1 MATKYLTNNS
11 SIPIEATFSAYI
23 TGFNQSD
30 IELFNSTISGF
41 NGEGAVYSFNVNPSQ
56 DGVSWVFIPSGVNS
70 DGSSLAS
77 DTLFFNYDGTR
88 PQIEISSDL
97 YPFTKQSN
105 IPYEINFSE
114 VVTGFDLNDINII
127 NGQISNFISNSLSV
141 NNYLIFDASSSFPE
155 GDGLSYVIIDDFQ
168 GASGSFSIGGWG
180 ENNGSDYTT
189 IMSKRSWDGGGGYFG
204 WHLSYENDGS
214 MGLYCQENTSGNE
227 NRVTTDQIFNEL
239 FHIVAVFD
247 AGNSMS
253 LYVNGDLVSTS
264 PTSLTSFCMN

>member
-1 MATKYLTNNS
+1 MTNNS

-77 DTLFFNYDGTR
+77 DTLFFNYDGTS

-127 NGQISNFISNSLSV
+127 NGQISIL
-141 NNYLIFDASSSFPE
+141 LPIHD
-155 GDGLSYVIIDDFQ
+155 I
-168 GASGSFSIGGWG
+168 
-180 ENNGSDYTT
+180 
-189 IMSKRSWDGGGGYFG
+189 R
-204 WHLSYENDGS
+204 
-214 MGLYCQENTSGNE
+214 
-227 NRVTTDQIFNEL
+227 
-239 FHIVAVFD
+239 
-247 AGNSMS
+247 
-253 LYVNGDLVSTS
+253 
-264 PTSLTSFCMN
+264 